1 METRRKRRRRRRAG
15 PVLLTILF
23 VAVALVA
30 GYKCLVHPPETD
42 VPSSDL
48 EASSNEEVQTSANSR
63 KDYFYTILVYGTDD
77 DNGGSDTNILVGFDG
92 KNGTVSCVSIP
103 RDTAIH
109 LNGKTPKFN
118 YAFNSGGHEQ
128 ARESAGDM
136 LGIPVDFYIGVDLQA
151 FVDLVN
157 AIGGVDFE
165 VPINMNYDDPYQDL
179 HIHFNKG
186 MQHLSGEDALKVVRF
201 RNNNDGS
208 GYGTEDIG
216 RITTQQAFLKAVA
229 QKMLQPA
236 NLVKVG
242 DYVKI
247 FQQYVDTN
255 LKLSDMAW
263 FGEQLIGM
271 GTGNVSFYT
280 LPGAWSDSRNRY
292 MLDADATLDMVNRCL
307 NPYVTDRTAEDLN
320 LVL

>member
-48 EASSNEEVQTSANSR
+48 EASSNEEVQNSANSR

-201 RNNNDGS
+201 RHNNDGS

>member
-109 LNGKTPKFN
+109 LDGKTPKFN

-128 ARESAGDM
+128 ARASAGDM

-151 FVDLVN
+151 FEDLVN

-201 RNNNDGS
+201 RHNNDGS

-216 RITTQQAFLKAVA
+216 RIGTQQAFLKAVA

>member
-30 GYKCLVHPPETD
+30 GYKCLVRPPETD

-48 EASSNEEVQTSANSR
+48 EEEGSAQETAQSSGR

-92 KNGTVSCVSIP
+92 KNGTVNCVSIP

-136 LGIPVDFYIGVDLQA
+136 LGIPVDFYVGVDLQG
-151 FVDLVN
+151 FVELVD

-165 VPINMNYDDPYQDL
+165 VPIDMNYDDPYQNL
-179 HIHFNKG
+179 SIHFSKG
-186 MQHLSGEDALKVVRF
+186 MQHLDGKDALKVVRF
-201 RNNNDGS
+201 RHNNNGS

-216 RITTQQAFLKAVA
+216 RIGTQQAFLKTVA
-229 QKMLQPA
+229 QKMLQPG

-271 GTGNVSFYT
+271 GTVSFYT

-292 MLDADATLDMVNRCL
+292 ILDADATLDMVNRCL
-307 NPYVTDRTAEDLN
+307 NPYVTDRTAEDLD
-320 LVL
+320 LVQ

>member
-1 METRRKRRRRRRAG
+1 METRRKRRRRRRTG

-30 GYKCLVHPPETD
+30 GYKCLVRPPETD

-48 EASSNEEVQTSANSR
+48 EEEGSAQETAQSSGR

-118 YAFNSGGHEQ
+118 FAFNSGGHEQ
-128 ARESAGDM
+128 AQESAGDM
-136 LGIPVDFYIGVDLQA
+136 LGIPVDFYVGVDLQA
-151 FVDLVN
+151 FVELVD

-179 HIHFNKG
+179 SIHFSKG
-186 MQHLSGEDALKVVRF
+186 MQHLDGEDALKVVRF
-201 RNNNDGS
+201 RHNNNGS

-216 RITTQQAFLKAVA
+216 RIGTQQAFLKAVA
-229 QKMLQPA
+229 QKMLQPG

-292 MLDADATLDMVNRCL
+292 ILDPDATLDMVNRCL
-307 NPYVTDRTAEDLN
+307 NPYVTDRMAEDLD

>member
-23 VAVALVA
+23 VDVALVA

-201 RNNNDGS
+201 RHNNDGS
-208 GYGTEDIG
+208 GYGSEDIG
-216 RITTQQAFLKAVA
+216 RMQTQQNFLKAVA
-229 QKMLQPA
+229 QQTLTLS
-236 NLVKVG
+236 NVDKVG
-242 DYVKI
+242 EFAKI
-247 FQQYVDTN
+247 FQQYVDTDLSLGN
-255 LKLSDMAW
+255 LAW
-263 FGEQLIGM
+263 LGKEAISM
-271 GTGNVSFYT
+271 GVDKISFST
-280 LPGAWSDSRNRY
+280 LPNEWRSPY
-292 MLDADATLDMVNRCL
+292 IYLDPDATLELVNQYL
-307 NPYVTDRTAEDLN
+307 NPYVEDRTMEDLDIPS
-320 LVL
+320 

>member
-201 RNNNDGS
+201 RHNNDGS

-255 LKLSDMAW
+255 LKLSDLAW

>member
-201 RNNNDGS
+201 RHNNDGS

-263 FGEQLIGM
+263 FGERPIGM

>member
-30 GYKCLVHPPETD
+30 GYKCLVHPPEPD

-201 RNNNDGS
+201 RHNNDGS
-208 GYGTEDIG
+208 GYGSEDIG
-216 RITTQQAFLKAVA
+216 RMQTQQNFLKAVA
-229 QKMLQPA
+229 QQTLTLS
-236 NLVKVG
+236 NVDKVG
-242 DYVKI
+242 EFAKI
-247 FQQYVDTN
+247 FQQYVDTDLSLGN
-255 LKLSDMAW
+255 LAW
-263 FGEQLIGM
+263 LGKEAISM
-271 GTGNVSFYT
+271 GVDKISFST
-280 LPGAWSDSRNRY
+280 LPNEWRSPY
-292 MLDADATLDMVNRCL
+292 IYLDPDATLELVNQYL
-307 NPYVTDRTAEDLN
+307 NPYVEDRTMEDLDIPS
-320 LVL
+320 

>member
-201 RNNNDGS
+201 RHNNDGS

-229 QKMLQPA
+229 QKMLQPG

-263 FGEQLIGM
+263 FGEQLIGI

-280 LPGAWSDSRNRY
+280 LPGAWSDSRNLY
-292 MLDADATLDMVNRCL
+292 MLDAEATLDMVNRCL

>member
-30 GYKCLVHPPETD
+30 GYKCLVRPPETD

-92 KNGTVSCVSIP
+92 ENGTVNCVSIP

-109 LNGKTPKFN
+109 LDGKTPKFN

-136 LGIPVDFYIGVDLQA
+136 LGIPVDFYVGVDLQA

-201 RNNNDGS
+201 RHNNDGS

-292 MLDADATLDMVNRCL
+292 ILDADATLDMVNRCL

>member
-30 GYKCLVHPPETD
+30 GYKCLVRPPETD

-201 RNNNDGS
+201 RHNNDGS

>member
-30 GYKCLVHPPETD
+30 GYKCLVRPPETD

-92 KNGTVSCVSIP
+92 ENGTVNCVSIP

-109 LNGKTPKFN
+109 LNGQTPKFN

-128 ARESAGDM
+128 ARESASDM
-136 LGIPVDFYIGVDLQA
+136 LGIPVDFYVGVDLQA
-151 FVDLVN
+151 FVELVDT
-157 AIGGVDFE
+157 IGGVDFE

-179 HIHFNKG
+179 SIHFSKG
-186 MQHLSGEDALKVVRF
+186 MQHLDGEDALKVVRF
-201 RNNNDGS
+201 RHNNDGS

-216 RITTQQAFLKAVA
+216 RISTQQAFLKTVA
-229 QKMLQPA
+229 QKMLQPG

-242 DYVKI
+242 DYAKI

-292 MLDADATLDMVNRCL
+292 ILDPDATLDMVNRCL
-307 NPYVTDRTAEDLN
+307 NPYVTDRTAEDLD

>member
-77 DNGGSDTNILVGFDG
+77 DNGGSDTNILVGFDE

-201 RNNNDGS
+201 RC
-208 GYGTEDIG
+208 
-216 RITTQQAFLKAVA
+216 V
-229 QKMLQPA
+229 
-236 NLVKVG
+236 
-242 DYVKI
+242 
-247 FQQYVDTN
+247 
-255 LKLSDMAW
+255 
-263 FGEQLIGM
+263 
-271 GTGNVSFYT
+271 
-280 LPGAWSDSRNRY
+280 
-292 MLDADATLDMVNRCL
+292 
-307 NPYVTDRTAEDLN
+307 
-320 LVL
+320 